1 MTPDEKKIYN
11 KEYREKNKEK
21 EKEYREKNK
30 ERNKEYREKN
40 KEKLKEYSKE
50 YNKNNLEKIK
60 EIRKEYNKTEQGKK
74 SYRISNW
81 KSYGVI
87 SDDFN
92 SLYKYYLDCDKCEEC
107 FINLTTGKRCATSK
121 CLDHSHET
129 GEFRNVVCFN
139 CNIKRG

>member
-1 MTPDEKKIYN
+1 MTPEERKVYN

-21 EKEYREKNK
+21 I
-30 ERNKEYREKN
+30 
-40 KEKLKEYSKE
+40 
-50 YNKNNLEKIK
+50 LEKIK

-107 FINLTTGKRCATSK
+107 FINLTTGKISATSK

-139 CNIKRG
+139 CNIKRGR